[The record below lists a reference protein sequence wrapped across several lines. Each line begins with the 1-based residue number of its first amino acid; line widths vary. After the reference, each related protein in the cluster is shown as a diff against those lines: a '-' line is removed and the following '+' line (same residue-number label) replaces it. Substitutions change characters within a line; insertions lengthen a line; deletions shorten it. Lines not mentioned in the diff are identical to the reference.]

1 MATWV
6 GTFVSNIKGE
16 PIRELE
22 VEADDEVTAIVQ
34 LDFYEYDKTW
44 QHYSFVDVRKKRSG
58 NIIATLLQPLFSLI
72 TSLKQL
78 GLQKTKNSLA

>member
-6 GTFVSNIKGE
+6 GTFVSNREGE

-22 VEADDEVTAIVQ
+22 VEADDEVTAIVR

-44 QHYSFVDVRKKRSG
+44 QHYSFVDVRKKRSS
-58 NIIATLLQPLFSLI
+58 NLITTLLQPLFSLVN
-72 TSLKQL
+72 SLKL
-78 GLQKTKNSLA
+78 LSSQKRKNSLA